1 MQQLVYSPEQ
11 IADILQ
17 IDVSTVYR
25 MIKNGDLLA
34 KKISDR
40 IYRIPKSSLYWTIY
54 GIDYDAAL
62 MEKEDEK
69 YLPKIQSS
77 IKKARKKLFLN
88 EKN

>member
-1 MQQLVYSPEQ
+1 MQQIVYSPEE
-11 IADILQ
+11 ISKILQ
-17 IDVSTVYR
+17 VDVSTVYR

-54 GIDYDAAL
+54 GIDYDVAL

-69 YLPKIQSS
+69 NLPQIQTS
-77 IKKARKKLFLN
+77 IKRARKKLFLN